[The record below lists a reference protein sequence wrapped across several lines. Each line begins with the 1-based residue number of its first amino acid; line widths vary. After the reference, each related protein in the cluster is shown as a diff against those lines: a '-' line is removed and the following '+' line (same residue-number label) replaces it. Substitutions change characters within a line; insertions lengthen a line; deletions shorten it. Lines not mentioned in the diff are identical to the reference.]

1 MKKLTKTIILS
12 SLCITTS
19 IPAFGMEKN
28 HDFDSFFGRPI
39 GRGKLPMPNGQVK
52 LPVEKLKRND
62 DWSNRKANYGKLF
75 DLNKPKIGQQIPPID
90 AEFQRHRIVVNNGN
104 HRVID
109 AKLKQQPWISANVTV
124 IPLED
129 KINQTQRRPLEPK
142 YVPPQLR
149 VKK

>member
-28 HDFDSFFGRPI
+28 HDFDSFLI

-62 DWSNRKANYGKLF
+62 DWSSRKANYGKLIE
-75 DLNKPKIGQQIPPID
+75 LNKPKIGQQIPPID

-109 AKLKQQPWISANVTV
+109 AKLKQQPWISANVKV

-129 KINQTQRRPLEPK
+129 KINQNQRRPLGPK